1 MDLPSCFGK
10 FWDGAPGSDCVKC
23 RLADDC
29 LSKFVA
35 VTLPQLQAASPGGP
49 LERWA
54 DEIGV
59 SLEGLNLAMDYQERQ
74 QMEAGGNR
82 PAVLTAATPLGVGLA
97 GGLVEETMAKKNTK
111 AAPEPAAA
119 APKKR
124 GRPPKVRP
132 PVEVEEEFP
141 DAPEPPKLKLLLET
155 PPAPEKK
162 KRKKKEDTGNF
173 PRAGAAR
180 RATAPASVPRGFAPC
195 VEGLAGNP
203 RRYQAEGMQ
212 RVWSP
217 DYDLQRWTR
226 ERARN
231 RWLGMIPL
239 GMRLTAQFEGE
250 TYEVLCLRG
259 KYACR
264 GWWWPTLYAIMK
276 AITGTVP
283 YPKQLRS
290 DGTRLKGVRNLT
302 NWSTT
307 RFFRVVQALG
317 RAKFKSPGSP
327 RVQLARQS
335 ADR

>member
-1 MDLPSCFGK
+1 MDSPSCFGK

-23 RLADDC
+23 RLSDDC

-35 VTLPQLQAASPGGP
+35 VVLPELQAVCPGGP
-49 LERWA
+49 RERWA
-54 DEIGV
+54 NEVGV
-59 SLEGLNLAMDYQERQ
+59 SLEGLNLALQHQERQ
-74 QMEAGGNR
+74 QMGAGGNP
-82 PAVLTAATPLGVGLA
+82 PAVSAVATPLGVGLA
-97 GGLVEETMAKKNTK
+97 VGEETMAKKKGK
-111 AAPEPAAA
+111 AAPEPAAV

-132 PVEVEEEFP
+132 PVE
-141 DAPEPPKLKLLLET
+141 DAPEPVEELPEPRELRLLPET

-180 RATAPASVPRGFAPC
+180 HATAPASALRGFVPSA
-195 VEGLAGNP
+195 EGLAGNP

-217 DYDLQRWTR
+217 EFDLQRWTR

-239 GMRLTAQFEGE
+239 GMRLTAQHEGE

-259 KYACR
+259 KYVCR
-264 GWWWPTLYAIMK
+264 GWWWPTLYVTMK
-276 AITGTVP
+276 AITGTVA

-290 DGTRLKGVRNLT
+290 DGTRPKGVRNLT

-317 RAKFKSPGSP
+317 RAKFKNPGSP